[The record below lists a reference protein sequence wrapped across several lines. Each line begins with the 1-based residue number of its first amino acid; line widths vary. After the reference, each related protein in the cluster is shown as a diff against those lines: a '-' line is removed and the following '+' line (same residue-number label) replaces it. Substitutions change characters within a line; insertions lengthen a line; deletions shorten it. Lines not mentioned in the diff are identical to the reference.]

1 MQKKASPNK
10 KTRAL
15 YPLAYIALIVVA
27 LLIIAFYEMQAHHLP
42 SPPQTISDLI
52 SNPATWENQEVQVQ
66 GIIQETNVGIIQ
78 PFNSWLSDPKNQ
90 TIRIGVKTPTND
102 YPAGNWVEVIGILRK
117 GYAYVQPHYPG
128 SWVYFINASSI
139 ICP

>member
-1 MQKKASPNK
+1 VQKKPSLNK
-10 KTRAL
+10 KSLAL
-15 YPLAYIALIVVA
+15 SALACSILIVA
-27 LLIIAFYEMQAHHLP
+27 AILIIAFYEMQAYHLP

-52 SNPATWENQEVQVQ
+52 SNPATWENQEVQ

-117 GYAYVQPHYPG
+117 GYAYVQPNYPG